1 MSESS
6 DETLNQEASAVL
18 KAIAELSQK
27 LDNLEKSV
35 NTQFEAIRQGIVQNN
50 ARFDRLSAEVYEA
63 RADISKP
70 RANLT
75 ELTEEIRQSRKSLV

>member
-6 DETLNQEASAVL
+6 DETLKQEASVVL
-18 KAIAELSQK
+18 KAIAELSHK
-27 LDNLEKSV
+27 FDNLEKSV
-35 NTQFEAIRQGIVQNN
+35 NTQFEAIRQGIVHNN

-63 RADISKP
+63 RADLSKL